1 MTDQERTKQAIEV
14 LQTQLTGDMF
24 EDMSLKQQI
33 HELEMKL
40 NGVEPSCDLGEGC
53 ENCGS

>member
-1 MTDQERTKQAIEV
+1 MKDKLRQAIEI

-24 EDMSLKQQI
+24 QDMSVKQQI

-40 NGVEPSCDLGEGC
+40 NDVEPTCNLGEDC